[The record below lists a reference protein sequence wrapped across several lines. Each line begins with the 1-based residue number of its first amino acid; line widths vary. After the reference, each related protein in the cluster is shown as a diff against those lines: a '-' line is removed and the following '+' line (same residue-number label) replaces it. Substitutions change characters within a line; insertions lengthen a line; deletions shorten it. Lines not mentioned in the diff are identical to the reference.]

1 MRSILLCDDEPR
13 LRRTLAAALTGAGYT
28 VFSAADG
35 RAAIDAASTR
45 PFDLVLTDLRL
56 PDVDGLSVLKAVRAL
71 PGAPDALVMTGY
83 ATVETAV
90 EAMRLGA
97 FDYLIKPF
105 SLDEL
110 RLKIAQILDRRALLE
125 QNGRLQAQLDQAHRM
140 ESLVG
145 TSAAMREVL
154 EQLYQVA
161 STDAT
166 VLLLGESG
174 TGKSLFARALHH
186 QSRRRSGPLC
196 EVHCAALPE
205 SLLESELF
213 GHERGAFTGAVEQRI
228 GHVERADKGT
238 LFLDEIG
245 ELPASIQVKLL
256 RFLQDRQFFRVGS
269 TQVRSV
275 DVRFVCASN
284 RDLSQAVRDRTLRE
298 DFFYRINVF
307 PIHVPPLRERAAD
320 IPQLALA
327 FLKRRHPQLG
337 IDEPALE
344 LLSRYAWPGNVREL
358 ENVLERAAILASGP
372 NLAVGTIQVAHLPRS
387 LSDAPPSA
395 MPTLLQRGFSIDG
408 LERELIREA
417 LARAGGNKTEA
428 ARLLGITRR
437 RLYSRLKSMEA
448 DTEEA
453 PSSTSPSAAAGTN
466 KSHGPA

>member
-13 LRRTLAAALTGAGYT
+13 LSRTLTAALTGAGYI
-28 VFSAADG
+28 VYNAGSC
-35 RAAIDAASTR
+35 RAAIETATSK
-45 PFDLVLTDLRL
+45 PVDLVLTDMRL
-56 PDVDGLSVLKAVRAL
+56 PDSDGLAVLKALRSL
-71 PGAPDALVMTGY
+71 PSAPDALVMTGY

-90 EAMRLGA
+90 EGM
-97 FDYLIKPF
+97 
-105 SLDEL
+105 
-110 RLKIAQILDRRALLE
+110 KIAQVLERRDLQE
-125 QNGRLQAQLDQAHRM
+125 HNGQLQEQLDYAHRM

-174 TGKSLFARALHH
+174 TGKSLLARALHH
-186 QSRRRSGPLC
+186 QSRRRSAPLC

-269 TQVRSV
+269 AQVRSV
-275 DVRFVCASN
+275 DVRFVFASN
-284 RDLSQAVRDRTLRE
+284 RDLVQAVRDRSLRE
-298 DFFYRINVF
+298 DFYYRINVF
-307 PIHVPPLRERAAD
+307 PIRVPALRERADD
-320 IPQLALA
+320 IPQLVLS
-327 FLKRRHPQLG
+327 FLKRRHPHLSIAPAALG
-337 IDEPALE
+337 MLT
-344 LLSRYAWPGNVREL
+344 RYPWPGNVREL
-358 ENVLERAAILASGP
+358 ENVLERATILA
-372 NLAVGTIQVAHLPRS
+372 GTHAGAMIQTAHLPRS
-387 LSDAPPSA
+387 LAEAPPIPP
-395 MPTLLQRGFSIDG
+395 PTLLTPGFSLDG
-408 LERELIREA
+408 LERELIHEA

-428 ARLLGITRR
+428 AKLLGVTRR
-437 RLYSRLKSMEA
+437 RLYSRLKSMES
-448 DTEEA
+448 DSEEA
-453 PSSTSPSAAAGTN
+453 PSSTSPLRAS
-466 KSHGPA
+466 GPG

>member
-1 MRSILLCDDEPR
+1 MMRSILLCDDEPR
-13 LRRTLAAALTGAGYT
+13 LIRTLTAALTGAGYI
-28 VFSAADG
+28 VYNAGSC
-35 RAAIDAASTR
+35 RAAIEAATTK
-45 PFDLVLTDLRL
+45 PVDLVLTDMRL
-56 PDVDGLSVLKAVRAL
+56 PDSDGLAVLKALRSL
-71 PGAPDALVMTGY
+71 PSAPDALVMTGY

-97 FDYLIKPF
+97 SDYLIKPF
-105 SLDEL
+105 SVDEL
-110 RLKIAQILDRRALLE
+110 RLKIAQVLERRELQE
-125 QNGRLQAQLDQAHRM
+125 HNGQLQEQLDYAHRM
-140 ESLVG
+140 ESLIG

-174 TGKSLFARALHH
+174 TGKSLLARALHH

-269 TQVRSV
+269 AQVRSV
-275 DVRFVCASN
+275 DVRFVFASN
-284 RDLSQAVRDRTLRE
+284 RDLVQAVRDRSLRE
-298 DFFYRINVF
+298 DFYYRINVF
-307 PIHVPPLRERAAD
+307 PIHVPPLRERTDD
-320 IPQLALA
+320 IPQLAMA
-327 FLKRRHPQLG
+327 FLKQRHPHIGLG
-337 IDEPALE
+337 VAALGF
-344 LLSRYAWPGNVREL
+344 LQQYPWPGNVREL
-358 ENVLERAAILASGP
+358 ENVLERAAILAGGAPALRREPAEIGP
-372 NLAVGTIQVAHLPRS
+372 EHLPRKLLEEAEVLAKHS
-387 LSDAPPSA
+387 
-395 MPTLLQRGFSIDG
+395 LLQPGFSIDE
-408 LERELIREA
+408 LERELILEA
-417 LARAGGNKTEA
+417 MAQAHGNKSEA

-437 RLYSRLKSMEA
+437 RLYSRLKSLE
-448 DTEEA
+448 TEGGELG
-453 PSSTSPSAAAGTN
+453 PSRRSPASE
-466 KSHGPA
+466 P